1 MHFLS
6 HCGKSVPL
14 WESLPAR
21 RAPPGAR
28 VCGQKSPQVGI
39 YHPMEQDDVYCVM
52 ARKNR
57 VTLYLRPEVHERL
70 RRIVDQIPGM
80 SHSMVVEELLLDFL
94 PVMEDLLEA
103 AKSGDRD
110 AQAEIMKKLL
120 ADQMFALA
128 DEGTD
133 VMRQLANRAEE
144 AVKPK

>member
-1 MHFLS
+1 
-6 HCGKSVPL
+6 
-14 WESLPAR
+14 
-21 RAPPGAR
+21 
-28 VCGQKSPQVGI
+28 
-39 YHPMEQDDVYCVM
+39 MEQDDVYCVM

-133 VMRQLANRAEE
+133 VIRQLGNRAEE